1 MYVEFSASAELQRII
16 GYLGMINMIK
26 RYRNTDGVSVALA
39 SKHCAQ
45 QACASNHAIPC
56 KDEEWHATHRTV
68 DEDAWANFC
77 NAVSLL
83 NADAAGDEKRAMELL
98 GCEDTLAESIDVAN
112 PQLKVDLQEVANTF
126 PNHLVSNEDKTHAAT
141 RIPQRGW
148 AATPACRE
156 TYTNMVGSTTS
167 PTMII
172 QSSPQWQQSHGG
184 LDLGEKHLRRQSHY

>member
-1 MYVEFSASAELQRII
+1 MVGGGSMYVRFSASLELQRII
-16 GYLGMINMIK
+16 GYLGMVNMIK
-26 RYRNTDGVSVALA
+26 RYGNAGGVPVALA
-39 SKHCAQ
+39 IKHCTQ
-45 QACASNHAIPC
+45 QTCTSNNAVPF

-83 NADAAGDEKRAMELL
+83 NADAAGYEKRAMELL

-126 PNHLVSNEDKTHAAT
+126 PNHLASNEDKTHATT

-148 AATPACRE
+148 A
-156 TYTNMVGSTTS
+156 
-167 PTMII
+167 
-172 QSSPQWQQSHGG
+172 
-184 LDLGEKHLRRQSHY
+184 